1 MLGVYGGTFN
11 PVHYGH
17 LRTAFEVKEFF
28 RLHEIRLIP
37 CRIPAHRE
45 APAVSA
51 ELRLQ
56 MLQLAIADLPGW
68 IADRREL
75 DRSGPSYMVDTLASL
90 RDEFPEQA
98 IVLFM
103 GADAF
108 EGIESWHRW
117 ADLFLFAHV
126 VVMTRPGY
134 QTGRLSSALAS
145 KITDDADRL
154 RSTRKGALYFHN
166 VTPLA
171 ISSSK
176 IRQLIA
182 AGCEPKFLMPDE
194 VIQAIYQH
202 NLYQQTGL

>member
-1 MLGVYGGTFN
+1 
-11 PVHYGH
+11 
-17 LRTAFEVKEFF
+17 
-28 RLHEIRLIP
+28 
-37 CRIPAHRE
+37 
-45 APAVSA
+45 
-51 ELRLQ
+51 
-56 MLQLAIADLPGW
+56 
-68 IADRREL
+68 
-75 DRSGPSYMVDTLASL
+75 VDTLASL

-108 EGIESWHRW
+108 EGIETWHRW
-117 ADLFLFAHV
+117 TDLFLFAHV

-134 QTGRLSSALAS
+134 KTGTLSSKLAS
-145 KITDDADRL
+145 KITDDVDRL
-154 RSTRKGALYFHN
+154 RCTRGGALYFHN

-182 AGCEPKFLMPDE
+182 AGCDPKFLMPDA